1 MREEFVNVWNS
12 VFDQRGQTVGRQ
24 YNVGGEDMPK
34 GNATVKASKVWI
46 DEKEGFSHSFM
57 DLYPSAK
64 LDWRGRDAG
73 LPDVVAKLADGY
85 NVVVPSTSM
94 QKLAEAWDAYL
105 DAAVDEAPEDEDILV
120 SLLEGVSLIIAQL
133 GALDTRVAELA
144 DQLASIDN
152 TLARIVTAPSVPADA
167 NSSPESDDDDE
178 DGVPVALDV
187 EAYAVY
193 VNGDSILY
201 HHTPVMSIL
210 SCVHTGLDES
220 VVEEMIL
227 DQLIRPIGVESGT
240 LYVEKASLPYLTKVF
255 QRRSMKEWR
264 DLWVQQQ
271 ALG

>member
-1 MREEFVNVWNS
+1 MMREEFVSLWNN
-12 VFDQRGQTVGRQ
+12 VFDQRGQNVGRQ

-85 NVVVPSTSM
+85 NVVVPSTAM

-133 GALDTRVAELA
+133 GALDTRVGEMDKDLSSMDETIGSLQNTLSRAIATPGGIAVAVPPPVA
-144 DQLASIDN
+144 DQDQ
-152 TLARIVTAPSVPADA
+152 
-167 NSSPESDDDDE
+167 E
-178 DGVPVALDV
+178 V
-187 EAYAVY
+187 EVY
-193 VNGDSILY
+193 VVSLDGGHLRYEHAPMVRRGDTVNLE
-201 HHTPVMSIL
+201 TTL
-210 SCVHTGLDES
+210 SEAEEKI
-220 VVEEMIL
+220 VEEL
-227 DQLIRPIGVESGT
+227 VRRGGTGSGT
-240 LYVEKASLPYLTKVF
+240 LFVTKAAMPWFLNVYQSKPLDQWIAMYL
-255 QRRSMKEWR
+255 
-264 DLWVQQQ
+264 D
-271 ALG
+271 G